1 MNCCDYECNQG
12 RNCPARIGKVGQ
24 RMQGPEPLPPSSW
37 RDKLPDIARW
47 LLVCVAM
54 LWMVAF
60 TVLIA

>member
-1 MNCCDYECNQG
+1 M
-12 RNCPARIGKVGQ
+12 AKVGQ
-24 RMQGPEPLPPSSW
+24 GMPGPEPLPPSSW

-54 LWMVAF
+54 LWMAAF